1 MPESIQ
7 HKLDRVRPP
16 RVQITYDVEIGDA
29 IEKKELP
36 FVVGIMADLS
46 GQPDKALTKEDRHD
60 PASMNGKMR
69 DPKEAIPP
77 VPIKERKYVEIDRDS
92 FNMVMESIAPRLVL
106 SVKSVATREYNDA
119 EKSKYRKDHGLREDE
134 KIPTMYK
141 TDQSETETQSV
152 ELEFLNLNDFSPINV
167 VKQVGFLRSL
177 LEARNRLSDL
187 LTKLD
192 GNVDLDKAL
201 IDTLGKGDEDLKKIQ
216 AEKGGE

>member
-46 GQPDKALTKEDRHD
+46 GQPEKPLSLKDRHD
-60 PASMNGKMR
+60 PASANGKMR
-69 DPKEAIPP
+69 DTKEAAEIK
-77 VPIKERKYVEIDRDS
+77 PIKERKYMEIDRDN
-92 FNMVMESIAPRLVL
+92 FNKVMESIAPRLVL
-106 SVKSVATREYNDA
+106 SVKSVATRPYNDA
-119 EKSKYRKDHGLREDE
+119 EEARYRKEHGLREDE
-134 KIPTMYK
+134 KVPQMYK
-141 TDQSETETQSV
+141 TDQSETDTQPV
-152 ELEFLNLNDFSPINV
+152 ELEFLNLDDFSPINV
-167 VKQVGFLRSL
+167 VKQVGFLREL

-192 GNVDLDKAL
+192 GNGDLDNTL
-201 IDTLGKGDEDLKKIQ
+201 IEMLGKGDDELKKIQ
-216 AEKGGE
+216 DEKGGE